1 MYIQIKNFYSDLEWK
16 RKIEPFTE
24 LVGDL
29 ENRQLDLYLELAGK

>member
-29 ENRQLDLYLELAGK
+29 ENRQLDLYLKLAGK